1 MFVDYTGLPGR
12 PAAVRG
18 PMGYFLS
25 KIKIHSF
32 IHSFKEKHFGHLVTF
47 WFGTFAMLFSTT
59 GCVVGYENT
68 RR

>member
-12 PAAVRG
+12 PVRG

-32 IHSFKEKHFGHLVTF
+32 IHSRLDHLAVR
-47 WFGTFAMLFSTT
+47 LSQ
-59 GCVVGYENT
+59 CQQIKL
-68 RR
+68 